1 MQGFKLTLFTQQ
13 DRSVHGQSL
22 ALWLL
27 EQAKEIGIRGA
38 TLTAA
43 SEGFGHDKKLHSVHF
58 FELTEQP
65 LQVTMAV
72 TAEEAELMFALLK
85 KENINIFY
93 TQAAIEF
100 GMSGE
105 RHTLRT

>member
-1 MQGFKLTLFTQQ
+1 MQGFKLTFFTQQ

-22 ALWLL
+22 ALWLIQ
-27 EQAKEIGIRGA
+27 QAKEMGIRGA

-43 SEGFGHDKKLHSVHF
+43 SEGFGHDRKLHSAHF

-72 TAEEAELMFALLK
+72 TTEEAEQVFTLLK
-85 KENINIFY
+85 KEGINIFY

-105 RHTLRT
+105 R

>member
-1 MQGFKLTLFTQQ
+1 MQGFKLTFFTQQ
-13 DRSVHGQSL
+13 DRSVHGQSV
-22 ALWLL
+22 AVWLI
-27 EQAKEIGIRGA
+27 EQAKNIGIRGA

-43 SEGFGHDKKLHSVHF
+43 TEGFGHDKKLHSAHF

-72 TAEEAELMFALLK
+72 TADEADQMFALLK
-85 KENINIFY
+85 QEWINIFY

-100 GMSGE
+100 GMSAE
-105 RHTLRT
+105 R

>member
-1 MQGFKLTLFTQQ
+1 MQGFKLTFFTQQ
-13 DRSVHGQSL
+13 DRSVHEQSL
-22 ALWLL
+22 ALWLIQ
-27 EQAKEIGIRGA
+27 QAKEMGIRGA
-38 TLTAA
+38 TLSAA
-43 SEGFGHDKKLHSVHF
+43 SEGFGHDRKLHSAHF

-72 TAEEAELMFALLK
+72 TAEEAEQMFALLK
-85 KENINIFY
+85 KEGVNIFY

-105 RHTLRT
+105 R

>member
-1 MQGFKLTLFTQQ
+1 MQGFKLTFFTQQ

-22 ALWLL
+22 ALWLIQ
-27 EQAKEIGIRGA
+27 QAKEIGIRGA

-43 SEGFGHDKKLHSVHF
+43 TEGFGHDKKLHSTHF

-65 LQVTMAV
+65 LQITMAV
-72 TAEEAELMFALLK
+72 TAEEAEQMFALLN

-105 RHTLRT
+105 R